1 MEIFGIVFI
10 AMYLV
15 YIGITTTLLVIDS
28 NKAKQ
33 EGRKIKP
40 VYIVLFNISWLIIIV
55 IATILI
61 LFYVMLRI
69 GLRGM

>member
-1 MEIFGIVFI
+1 MEIFGIVLI

-40 VYIVLFNISWLIIIV
+40 VYIVLFNISWVIIIV
-55 IATILI
+55 IAIIFI
-61 LFYVMLRI
+61 LFYVILSI

>member
-40 VYIVLFNISWLIIIV
+40 VYIVLFNISWVIIIV

>member
-28 NKAKQ
+28 KKAKQ

-40 VYIVLFNISWLIIIV
+40 VYIVLFNISWVIIIV
-55 IATILI
+55 IAIILI
-61 LFYVMLRI
+61 LFYVILSI
-69 GLRGM
+69 GVLGM